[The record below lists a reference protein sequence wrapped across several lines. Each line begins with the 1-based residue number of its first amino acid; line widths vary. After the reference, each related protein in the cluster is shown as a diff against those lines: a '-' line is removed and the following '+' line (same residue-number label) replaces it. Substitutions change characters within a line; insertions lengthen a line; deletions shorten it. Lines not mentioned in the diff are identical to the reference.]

1 MQRSTNGGKPL
12 LVRSRANRCPDS
24 SLSTLASA
32 THRPSEYASRLQV
45 LLSIGWRLSACSHP
59 STRSSSGRGA
69 LARRVKRLPML
80 ATGRRAPTSCSSSPT
95 TMLDFIVAFYS
106 RCTRGYKW
114 LCSACIH
121 GTTMRNTTGER
132 VHIAACA
139 ARQKNR
145 PSFGHFSTCESSMEA
160 SLGVSEAPK
169 SVVGTWYAPFS
180 AVLRSQNQNTPPND
194 KICYTVRERTEL
206 QLVKRH
212 ACVQGPH
219 PSRVPACSVGARSTL
234 AAPARVPYKL
244 FSQ

>member
-1 MQRSTNGGKPL
+1 M
-12 LVRSRANRCPDS
+12 
-24 SLSTLASA
+24 
-32 THRPSEYASRLQV
+32 YA
-45 LLSIGWRLSACSHP
+45 
-59 STRSSSGRGA
+59 
-69 LARRVKRLPML
+69 
-80 ATGRRAPTSCSSSPT
+80 
-95 TMLDFIVAFYS
+95 
-106 RCTRGYKW
+106 W
-114 LCSACIH
+114 LCSACFH

-169 SVVGTWYAPFS
+169 SVAGTWYAPFS

-219 PSRVPACSVGARSTL
+219 PSRVPACSVGARSAKFDML
-234 AAPARVPYKL
+234 PALGCRAADGGHAAAGVRPAAASARRGPRRRWRRRRRGADL
-244 FSQ
+244 SSRTE

>member
-1 MQRSTNGGKPL
+1 M
-12 LVRSRANRCPDS
+12 
-24 SLSTLASA
+24 LASID
-32 THRPSEYASRLQV
+32 QK
-45 LLSIGWRLSACSHP
+45 LLWARCSC
-59 STRSSSGRGA
+59 T
-69 LARRVKRLPML
+69 ARDVKRLPML

-169 SVVGTWYAPFS
+169 SVVGTWYARRGFTFS
-180 AVLRSQNQNTPPND
+180 KSPYPP
-194 KICYTVRERTEL
+194 Y
-206 QLVKRH
+206 
-212 ACVQGPH
+212 
-219 PSRVPACSVGARSTL
+219 
-234 AAPARVPYKL
+234 
-244 FSQ
+244 